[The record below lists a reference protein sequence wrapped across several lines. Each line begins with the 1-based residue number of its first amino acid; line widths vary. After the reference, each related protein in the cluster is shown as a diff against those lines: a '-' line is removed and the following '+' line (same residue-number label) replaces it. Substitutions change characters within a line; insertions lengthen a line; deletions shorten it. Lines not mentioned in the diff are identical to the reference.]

1 MGWLYEVLATL
12 CAAFAPLLKM
22 YGIPNMHF
30 PDAILM
36 FVVIPFA
43 HLLNDQTIKG
53 IISEESWYQGLR
65 YMLGIYVEPT
75 TRRVNSRDNAV
86 P

>member
-1 MGWLYEVLATL
+1 MCFMGWLYEVLATF
-12 CAAFAPLLKM
+12 CAAFTPLLKM

-43 HLLNDQTIKG
+43 HLMNDAKTKG

-65 YMLGIYVEPT
+65 DTLGIYVEPT
-75 TRRVNSRDNAV
+75 AR
-86 P
+86 